1 MALFSDVDWV
11 IIAVVAAFLFLGP
24 QGQPFVRQM
33 GRWYAR
39 LLQFK
44 TELMSE
50 VATATDS
57 ANNPPAST
65 ALSLRT
71 ALFGHEPT
79 SQSAPAVMGLPSH
92 PGTITQVQPVVLW
105 AVGTESLG
113 AGMGV
118 GTWWVTTTNAPGEV
132 VRIR

>member
-24 QGQPFVRQM
+24 QGRPFIRQM

-50 VATATDS
+50 VTAAATGSGAPI
-57 ANNPPAST
+57 ANPS
-65 ALSLRT
+65 SLRS
-71 ALFGHEPT
+71 AFFGWESTTGPSPARVMRTTEP
-79 SQSAPAVMGLPSH
+79 GIL
-92 PGTITQVQPVVLW
+92 TQNQPVTLW
-105 AVGTESLG
+105 AVETQTLG
-113 AGMGV
+113 AGIGA
-118 GTWWVTTTNAPGEV
+118 GSWWIVSTNAPGEV
-132 VRIR
+132 VRLR

>member
-1 MALFSDVDWV
+1 MALFSDMDWV

-44 TELMSE
+44 TDLMSE
-50 VATATDS
+50 VATSAGLAT
-57 ANNPPAST
+57 PPGPTPASLRS
-65 ALSLRT
+65 ALLGPGP
-71 ALFGHEPT
+71 FPEPA
-79 SQSAPAVMGLPSH
+79 SAVPVEPSH
-92 PGTITQVQPVVLW
+92 PGIITQAQPVGLW
-105 AVGTESLG
+105 AVGTETLG
-113 AGMGV
+113 AGMGA